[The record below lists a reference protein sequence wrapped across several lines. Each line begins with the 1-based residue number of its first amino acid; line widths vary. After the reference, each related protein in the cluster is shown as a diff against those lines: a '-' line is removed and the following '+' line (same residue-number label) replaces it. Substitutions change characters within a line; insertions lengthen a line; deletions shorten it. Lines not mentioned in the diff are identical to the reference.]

1 MKINTAE
8 EAVKEHMSPKKEKVF
23 KLFKN
28 TLGLFLCIF
37 CVGCYA
43 TFEYR
48 DTEKL
53 KGLLDANKSLIIN
66 EPEDGRYVS
75 KVYKGSGK
83 QTAQELRSA
92 FLKHTSEVTISSSPN
107 KTFLTSEVTA
117 PFDYCVIPLILHWED
132 RATEWS
138 AKPDRI
144 EIKVTIFDRKAAK
157 EVTSFIFKGTSSYW
171 TLGGDHPQDMLREPL
186 QKLIDLLY
194 SAKD

>member
-1 MKINTAE
+1 
-8 EAVKEHMSPKKEKVF
+8 MSF

-37 CVGCYA
+37 CVGCSA

-48 DTEKL
+48 DTDKL
-53 KGLLDANKSLIIN
+53 QGLLDANKSLIIN

-83 QTAQELRSA
+83 QTAQQLRSA
-92 FLKHTSEVTISSSPN
+92 FLKHTNKVTISSSSD
-107 KTFLTSEVTA
+107 KTSLKSEVSET
-117 PFDYCVIPLILHWED
+117 FDYRVTPLILHWED

-144 EIKVTIFDRKAAK
+144 EIKITIFDRRAAK
-157 EVTSFIFKGTSSYW
+157 EITSFIFKGTSSYW
-171 TLGGDHPQDMLREPL
+171 TLGGDHPEDMLREPI